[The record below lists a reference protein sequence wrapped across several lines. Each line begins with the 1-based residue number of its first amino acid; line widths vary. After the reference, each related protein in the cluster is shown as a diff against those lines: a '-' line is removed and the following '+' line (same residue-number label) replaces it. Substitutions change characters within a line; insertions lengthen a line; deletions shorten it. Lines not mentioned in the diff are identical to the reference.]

1 MVGDEITN
9 KWLPA
14 AWGQHWS
21 SSALLLSCKYFPA
34 GCKYF
39 CARRMTNILWYCEG
53 QGKCWTTFD
62 TFLPERQA
70 AACVCSACK
79 NFTILTFRNLPLT
92 LSCFISEIFQIC
104 SIIEYYICTLG
115 KIEGRK
121 LRISRIHTY
130 FTRGPH
136 RDGGTWNQ
144 CLISTHSEWYDKYW
158 VWSGWAT
165 KVLMS
170 RSPCRWPPAPAAWQ
184 WDISSHPSVSGAGR
198 YYLAARGTL
207 GKQ

>member
-1 MVGDEITN
+1 
-9 KWLPA
+9 
-14 AWGQHWS
+14 
-21 SSALLLSCKYFPA
+21 
-34 GCKYF
+34 
-39 CARRMTNILWYCEG
+39 MTNILWYCEG

-62 TFLPERQA
+62 TFFVPVRRA

-121 LRISRIHTY
+121 LRIKNPY

-144 CLISTHSEWYDKYW
+144 YLISTHSEWYDKYW
-158 VWSGWAT
+158 VWSESAT
-165 KVLMS
+165 KLLMS
-170 RSPCRWPPAPAAWQ
+170 RSPCRWPPALQLDSETSAVIHQYWEQAVLR
-184 WDISSHPSVSGAGR
+184 SAGNTRSVIMNT
-198 YYLAARGTL
+198 YE
-207 GKQ
+207 